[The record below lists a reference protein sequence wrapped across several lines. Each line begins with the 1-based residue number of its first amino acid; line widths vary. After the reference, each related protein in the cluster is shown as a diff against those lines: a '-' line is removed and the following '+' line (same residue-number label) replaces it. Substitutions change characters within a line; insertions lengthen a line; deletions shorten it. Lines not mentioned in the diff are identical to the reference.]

1 MNVPNIFLYFKYRLK
16 KLNKKV
22 TALKEEMEP
31 IKETLSSLRP
41 QLNDQLTR
49 LTEEK
54 EGLLKVLEDNI
65 PRKSSEKRN
74 DWL

>member
-1 MNVPNIFLYFKYRLK
+1 M
-16 KLNKKV
+16 NKKV